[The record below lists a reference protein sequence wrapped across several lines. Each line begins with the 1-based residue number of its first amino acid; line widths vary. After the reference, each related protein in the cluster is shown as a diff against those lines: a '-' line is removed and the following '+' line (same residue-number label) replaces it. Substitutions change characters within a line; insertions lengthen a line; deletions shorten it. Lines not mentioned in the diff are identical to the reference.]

1 MYSFYLQFMLFLL
14 YFYVVNKEIMLWQ
27 INKH

>member
-1 MYSFYLQFMLFLL
+1 MYSFYLHFMLFLL
-14 YFYVVNKEIMLWQ
+14 YFYVVKKEIMLWQ